1 MLILV
6 EKHHYMHYGAY
17 VIDIPDSGYEPFR
30 QWLRYIVDYHGF
42 CDCVGL
48 DRLEKIPEFCNN
60 YVVGNEWKYINHHYD
75 HIDIDLDLEKLVD
88 DVKSALLKLETA
100 IHISASPKSET
111 DMDVSTPD
119 NYNIETDKIKVRNYM
134 TTKELED
141 TPRSRILIF
150 IDGKIETIHDM
161 MYDDEIF
168 IPEDDQ
174 ITNLANMLLSLIPK
188 FAQTEMDKYIR
199 AKDYGKRMEDIR
211 RTRISNNMPN
221 IDRSDKARME
231 YRRIKEMLK
240 R

>member
-1 MLILV
+1 
-6 EKHHYMHYGAY
+6 MHYGAY

-30 QWLRYIVDYHGF
+30 QWFRYIVDYHGF

-48 DRLEKIPEFCNN
+48 DKLEKIPEVCNN
-60 YVVGNEWKYINHHYD
+60 YVVGNEWKYINHSYE

-88 DVKSALLKLETA
+88 DVKSALRKLETA
-100 IHISASPKSET
+100 MHI
-111 DMDVSTPD
+111 STPD
-119 NYNIETDKIKVRNYM
+119 NYNIVTDKIKVRNYM

-168 IPEDDQ
+168 IPEDDE
-174 ITNLANMLLSLIPK
+174 ITNLANTLLSLIPK
-188 FAQTEMDKYIR
+188 FAQTEMDKFVR
-199 AKDYGKRMEDIR
+199 AKEYGKHMEDIR
-211 RTRISNNMPN
+211 RTRINNNMPN
-221 IDRSDKARME
+221 VDRNDKARME